1 MISSSS
7 RSSTANPR
15 SDSPHMN
22 SNSSIRP
29 RKQRPSLLD
38 DQQQE
43 LTSASGSRASSREG
57 RRGASPIPQKHPSR
71 KSVLAERERDGQTVR
86 GYLAPGGNKN
96 GWGSLSAGN
105 SRSAS
110 PAAGGGLWNTGWM
123 TSALQQV
130 ATSVLGSMSPEEEAA
145 GHGYG
150 GAKGKVRRRAGS
162 GATKRATLDQWGVE
176 PDAGNNLQ
184 EREIG
189 IGSTQEREAAVRAKK
204 TQRILEGRDDDS
216 KILDT
221 NGNYKRRSSSD
232 GQRPSTVQDEGDAL
246 VYIHHVQKQDTLAG
260 VVLRYNCPKE
270 VFKKANGLWS
280 EAGLPFRKT
289 VVLPVD
295 ACAIKGRP
303 CDPPEVD
310 PPYQGIDL
318 LAPTTGMEEHPF
330 TNSDTWPPTSA
341 SLEMSAERSEDDK
354 KPWTHVRWVL
364 IDSSPNSKPVEIGRM
379 SQKTLGYFPPRR
391 RKSLHTS
398 AVSTPRGSL
407 DLNRL
412 SLLSQS
418 PHDPSLSSA
427 SSPSRRTSN
436 LGPQTSQPLNS
447 IASYFTASQP
457 TTAHGHRRR
466 ESVGEAANRLGWMRG
481 PGGVGTLGKNVRRPG
496 PSNDGLNTWANKHIP
511 GLAIDDLPSTSL
523 MGAET
528 AQFGFSD
535 ELAAIAEGPIH
546 GTASE
551 TTTPGN
557 MGLENAAAAV
567 EGFFRKLV
575 VKGPGTPRLG
585 PRRESDLIELLDG
598 ASSDDGRGFEI
609 SPGRVR
615 SSTPLGSGREDLE
628 GVLRGRS
635 SAGTK
640 GGKGD

>member
-1 MISSSS
+1 M
-7 RSSTANPR
+7 
-15 SDSPHMN
+15 
-22 SNSSIRP
+22 
-29 RKQRPSLLD
+29 
-38 DQQQE
+38 
-43 LTSASGSRASSREG
+43 
-57 RRGASPIPQKHPSR
+57 
-71 KSVLAERERDGQTVR
+71 
-86 GYLAPGGNKN
+86 APGGNKN
-96 GWGSLSAGN
+96 GWGSSSAGN
-105 SRSAS
+105 SRSTS
-110 PAAGGGLWNTGWM
+110 PAASGGMWNTGWM
-123 TSALQQV
+123 SSAFQQV
-130 ATSVLGSMSPEEEAA
+130 ATSVLGSMAPGEEASSN
-145 GHGYG
+145 GYG
-150 GAKGKVRRRAGS
+150 GAKGNVRRRAGS
-162 GATKRATLDQWGVE
+162 GATKKATLDQWGVE
-176 PDAGNNLQ
+176 PGVEDKLQ

-189 IGSTQEREAAVRAKK
+189 MGSTKEREAAVRAKK

-221 NGNYKRRSSSD
+221 NGNYKRRTSTD
-232 GQRPSTVQDEGDAL
+232 DQRPSSAQDEGDAL
-246 VYIHHVQKQDTLAG
+246 VYIHHVQKQDTFAG

-280 EAGLPFRKT
+280 EGGLPFRKT

-303 CDPPEVD
+303 CDPPEID
-310 PPYQGIDL
+310 SPYQGVDL
-318 LAPTTGMEEHPF
+318 LAPTPGVEESPF
-330 TNSDTWPPTSA
+330 TAGDTWPPTSA
-341 SLEMSAERSEDDK
+341 PSGMSAERPEDDEN
-354 KPWTHVRWVL
+354 PWTHVRWVL

-379 SQKTLGYFPPRR
+379 SRKTLGYFPPRR
-391 RKSLHTS
+391 RKSLHTRS
-398 AVSTPRGSL
+398 TVSTPRGSL

-418 PHDPSLSSA
+418 SNDPSQSSA
-427 SSPSRRTSN
+427 STPSRRTSN
-436 LGPQTSQPLNS
+436 LGPRPSQPLSSIGSYFPTSQPTVRS
-447 IASYFTASQP
+447 
-457 TTAHGHRRR
+457 HRRR
-466 ESVGEAANRLGWMRG
+466 ESVGEAANRLGWMQG

-496 PSNDGLNTWANKHIP
+496 PSNDGLNSWAKKHIP

-523 MGAET
+523 MGAES

-546 GTASE
+546 GTASGA
-551 TTTPGN
+551 TTPGN

-598 ASSDDGRGFEI
+598 AGSDDGRGFEI

-628 GVLRGRS
+628 GVIRGRS